1 MCQHRWEE
9 AQISPM
15 EAGQW
20 LCPSC
25 VVEAVKRQEAGGLE
39 PISPIL
45 DRYWGLM
52 GAYVRAFLCVPK
64 SNRLVVAKVEEA
76 QGYESAISLCASLV
90 EQRLGFD
97 PSKIYVKET
106 IS

>member
-9 AQISPM
+9 AQISPL
-15 EAGQW
+15 EAGKW

-25 VVEAVKRQEAGGLE
+25 VVEAIKRHEAGGLE

-45 DRYWGLM
+45 DRYWDLM
-52 GAYVRAFLCVPK
+52 GANARALLCVP
-64 SNRLVVAKVEEA
+64 SSQRLMVREVSEVE
-76 QGYESAISLCASLV
+76 GYESAISLCASLV

-97 PSKIYVKET
+97 PSKTYIKET